1 MSVKVDLDRLAETL
15 ADFAFGYLI
24 TVGDDYRAHT
34 VSVVPQ
40 LADGVLDIGP
50 IGNTTRRNASQH
62 SAVTVTWPPREP
74 GGYTLIVDGRA
85 ELSDT
90 AMSVVPTRAVLH
102 RPAGPDFPT
111 PTTGCLHDCVPLDA
125 PAPTALTGGHIND
138 MVVDAQG
145 RAYVGNFGF
154 DLMGGAPVRN
164 TTIVR
169 VDPDGATRVV
179 ADRAVAD
186 IDLVK
191 SFYTDYLGLSTEEF
205 NMGWVARYT
214 SPGTGAVV
222 QLVTQDASASQNP
235 VTSVFVDDIDTAY
248 AEAQRRG
255 YEIVHPLTTEAWG
268 VTRFFVRAPDGTVHN
283 IVNHRD

>member
-125 PAPTALTGGHIND
+125 PAPTG
-138 MVVDAQG
+138 V
-145 RAYVGNFGF
+145 
-154 DLMGGAPVRN
+154 
-164 TTIVR
+164 
-169 VDPDGATRVV
+169 GATRVV
-179 ADRAVAD
+179 ADLAVAD